1 VAAHEIGHV
10 LGFFSIVDSV
20 DYALSHNTILSISPT
35 PLDLY
40 RFYDGSIYDP
50 VTTADFTN
58 DPRNLVPGLDAIFD
72 DLDNEWAMSTGRYK
86 GDGRQA
92 SHWEDNNLTGFL
104 IGLMDPTLAY
114 RQVIDLTEADLRALD
129 LIGYD
134 IRFTPLPTSLLL
146 LGTGLAC
153 LAILRRRSQTRAG
166 SGA

>member
-1 VAAHEIGHV
+1 
-10 LGFFSIVDSV
+10 
-20 DYALSHNTILSISPT
+20 
-35 PLDLY
+35 
-40 RFYDGSIYDP
+40 
-50 VTTADFTN
+50 
-58 DPRNLVPGLDAIFD
+58 
-72 DLDNEWAMSTGRYK
+72 
-86 GDGRQA
+86 
-92 SHWEDNNLTGFL
+92 
-104 IGLMDPTLAY
+104 LAY